1 MSVLNSR
8 GIVYAF
14 NCTVAALLALSVAFS
29 AGLPN
34 PWWAAL
40 TVFITSQ
47 PLAGASGAV
56 FSRALYRMGGT
67 ALGMGASML
76 ILPGLVNS
84 PELMIAAIA
93 GWLALC
99 VYLALLD
106 RSPRTYLFLLAGYT
120 LALVGLPMAGDPSQL
135 FDNAI
140 LRVEEIAIGTLSA
153 TVVHNLVFPRT
164 LKSQMDAKLNAI
176 LKDARAWMLA
186 ALAPE
191 PAPAAEQAARKRMAA
206 DLGELHQLAIGQRF
220 DAGAGNADAR
230 VVSALEERLV
240 SLLPLWNGV
249 EQRLG
254 TIAKQGAVPQ
264 ALSLHVAELRAWMG
278 QAQAGDRQQIEQL
291 LAAGRH
297 ALPAPG
303 TVPQWTEMLAASLV
317 QRLAEL
323 ARAWDEVL
331 YLREFV
337 RDPGRAHD
345 AQLQQMIGA
354 HGSRRLHLDHG
365 LAAYAG
371 LAAGIAVMLAGGL
384 VIAIGW
390 QQGAAAVGIAATGS
404 AVFAFADDARP
415 MQRLFV
421 AATLAAAPVAAL
433 YLFAIL
439 PAVDGFGTLALA
451 MLPLYF
457 GTALFLGSPRYWLHG
472 YGFALTSQTLIA
484 LQPAHRGDF
493 DAFIAI
499 FLGALAG
506 GIIALLVSSIMRVLS
521 AETSAWRILR
531 AGWRDLAALA
541 DARRLQGRSGW
552 ASRMLDRASLLLPR
566 LARAGGAEGL
576 RQADALDD
584 LRLGVNVADL
594 REVAHQSGGTVAQAA
609 DAALQRIA
617 DHFRFQVRKGPA
629 APAAEL
635 LKAVDQTIHRLLGLQ
650 AGELRLRG
658 LAAATGLRVGL
669 FPDAPPYRSEERAT
683 C

>member
-1 MSVLNSR
+1 MSVLNAR
-8 GIVYAF
+8 GIIYAF
-14 NCTVAALLALSVAFS
+14 NCTLAALLALSVAFS

-47 PLAGASGAV
+47 PSAGASGAV

-67 ALGMGASML
+67 ALGMGASLL
-76 ILPGLVNS
+76 ILPALVDA

-99 VYLALLD
+99 VYIALLD

-120 LALVGLPMAGDPSQL
+120 LALVGLPLVGDPSQL
-135 FDNAI
+135 FDNVV
-140 LRVEEIAIGTLSA
+140 LRVEEIVIGALSA

-206 DLGELHQLAIGQRF
+206 DLGELHQLALGQRF

-249 EQRLG
+249 EQRLDA
-254 TIAKQGAVPQ
+254 IAKQDAMPQ
-264 ALSLHVAELRAWMG
+264 ALSLHVAQVRAWIE
-278 QAQAGDRQQIEQL
+278 QAWAGDRQRVEQL
-291 LAAGRH
+291 LAAGRQ

-323 ARAWDEVL
+323 VRAWDEAL
-331 YLREFV
+331 HLLEFV
-337 RDPGRAHD
+337 RDPRRAHD
-345 AQLQQMIGA
+345 AHLQEMIDA
-354 HGSRRLHLDHG
+354 QRKRRLHLDRG

-371 LAAGIAVMLAGGL
+371 LAAGVAVLLAGGL
-384 VIAIGW
+384 VISIGW

-415 MQRLFV
+415 MQKLFV
-421 AATLAAAPVAAL
+421 AATLSAAPVAAL

-451 MLPLYF
+451 LLPLYF
-457 GTALFLGSPRYWLHG
+457 GTALYLGSPQVLAACVRLCPDL
-472 YGFALTSQTLIA
+472 A
-484 LQPAHRGDF
+484 
-493 DAFIAI
+493 DA
-499 FLGALAG
+499 
-506 GIIALLVSSIMRVLS
+506 
-521 AETSAWRILR
+521 
-531 AGWRDLAALA
+531 DLAAA
-541 DARRLQGRSGW
+541 G
-552 ASRMLDRASLLLPR
+552 LPR
-566 LARAGGAEGL
+566 
-576 RQADALDD
+576 
-584 LRLGVNVADL
+584 
-594 REVAHQSGGTVAQAA
+594 
-609 DAALQRIA
+609 
-617 DHFRFQVRKGPA
+617 
-629 APAAEL
+629 
-635 LKAVDQTIHRLLGLQ
+635 
-650 AGELRLRG
+650 
-658 LAAATGLRVGL
+658 
-669 FPDAPPYRSEERAT
+669 
-683 C
+683 